1 MKKKPVVSPYNVND
15 LTKRNH
21 RALKLFLA
29 GKSIGECAS
38 AIKVDEKTMQE
49 MVNRYVSKSPS
60 YQSRK
65 EWSPWHMPDHT
76 LRFHVTMYFVR
87 MNLRL
92 VEMRTLVDFNRSLAI

>member
-1 MKKKPVVSPYNVND
+1 MKKKPVVSPYNVNE

-29 GKSIGECAS
+29 GKSIGECAI

-49 MVNRYVSKSPS
+49 MVERYVIKSPS
-60 YQSRK
+60 YKGGMELHPCRLQ
-65 EWSPWHMPDHT
+65 EHT

-92 VEMRTLVDFNRSLAI
+92 VEMRALVDFNRSLAQ